1 MENLCIII
9 AIEVFDMNFINK
21 LKNKLFPDEKEVLY
35 YESES
40 APKKE
45 NRFIN
50 SPINNDSLPINYK
63 PQAFSETQEIS
74 DSLKKGNVVI
84 VDISNLEKSDA
95 LRMIDFLGGVMY
107 ALNGDMKRLNKTTFE
122 FSIKK

>member
-1 MENLCIII
+1 MF
-9 AIEVFDMNFINK
+9 IEVLIMSFIDK

-35 YESES
+35 YESN

-45 NRFIN
+45 NRFVNNPVN
-50 SPINNDSLPINYK
+50 SDSLPINYK

-74 DSLKKGNVVI
+74 DSLKKGNIVI
-84 VDISNLEKSDA
+84 VDISNLDKNEA

-122 FSIKK
+122 FSIRR